1 MIAAY
6 IFGKFQTPYAIAWY
20 IAACA
25 VLSVVATAMMTDW
38 TGKDIHEEY

>member
-1 MIAAY
+1 LAAI
-6 IFGKFQTPYAIAWY
+6 IF

-25 VLSVVATAMMTDW
+25 VLSVIAAALMTDW